1 MADQLAVLY
10 DSYLTE
16 RRSLCAVKEEG
27 SASEY
32 DKRSFVFQNFQVRPY
47 CKIKTEKTLCLIQ
60 TRRQASVFF
69 IVTRENGRGVLIK
82 GVSFFK
88 I

>member
-1 MADQLAVLY
+1 MADQLAVLD

-47 CKIKTEKTLCLIQ
+47 CEIKAKKTPCLIQ
-60 TRRQASVFF
+60 TKRQASVFF
-69 IVTRENGRGVLIK
+69 IVTRKKGRGVLTK